1 MSRSYISLLIT
12 VLMLPVASVAQIGKR
27 DASVLVEKARFDW
40 DHSGNP
46 ATFLLF
52 RAPGKDGS
60 DDPNRLI
67 IRQAG
72 RPDWNLS
79 NRDDQWA
86 SLAETGVPAFKKQK
100 KRLYFFSSGSQTNAR
115 VYLILKGVISGCC
128 SGSLTILTPGED
140 GKPKIVFHESSY
152 EAAALTPID
161 EDNWKLIGR
170 SSDSEAWAVKNAQS
184 YDPYRV
190 YLFRGSAAAA
200 YDPDLSKAYTES
212 HYCQWHGP
220 TYDEHFAAVGPT
232 TGADTCRVMSRE
244 AFTGYQE
251 KHPKLFQ

>member
-1 MSRSYISLLIT
+1 M
-12 VLMLPVASVAQIGKR
+12 
-27 DASVLVEKARFDW
+27 
-40 DHSGNP
+40 
-46 ATFLLF
+46 
-52 RAPGKDGS
+52 
-60 DDPNRLI
+60 
-67 IRQAG
+67 
-72 RPDWNLS
+72 
-79 NRDDQWA
+79 
-86 SLAETGVPAFKKQK
+86 PAFKKQK
-100 KRLYFFSSGSQTNAR
+100 KRLYFFSSGSQANAR
-115 VYLILKGVISGCC
+115 VYLILEGAISGCC

-170 SSDSEAWAVKNAQS
+170 STDSEAWAAKNAQS

-190 YLFRGSAAAA
+190 YLFRGSVAAA
-200 YDPDLSKAYTES
+200 YDPALSKAYTES

-220 TYDEHFAAVGPT
+220 TYDEHFAAVGPP
-232 TGADTCRVMSRE
+232 TGADHCREMSRE